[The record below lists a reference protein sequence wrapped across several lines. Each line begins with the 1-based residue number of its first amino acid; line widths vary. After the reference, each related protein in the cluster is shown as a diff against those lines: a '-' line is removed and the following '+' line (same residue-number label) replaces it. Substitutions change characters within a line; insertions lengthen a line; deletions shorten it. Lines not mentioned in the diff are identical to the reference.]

1 MRAHEA
7 EPRLLLDLLREA
19 GDEAVTLDE
28 LEVAGVREPALALLE
43 LEEAGHAVSRVFDT
57 TARGRLVT
65 CVRLGEA
72 GPAPAPAGVAQAPTP
87 EVAARRASG
96 AAAPTARPPRPLVLA
111 GLLAA
116 LLLALL
122 ASR

>member
-1 MRAHEA
+1 MRALEA
-7 EPRLLLDLLREA
+7 EPSLLLDLLREA

-28 LEVAGVREPALALLE
+28 LEIAGVREPALALLE

-57 TARGRLVT
+57 TGRGRLVT

-72 GPAPAPAGVAQAPTP
+72 DAEPEPAALPAAP
-87 EVAARRASG
+87 G
-96 AAAPTARPPRPLVLA
+96 AASPSASRPLLLA
-111 GLLAA
+111 GLLVA
-116 LLLALL
+116 LLFALV